1 MWPKNFILPLP
12 LLRRHIEFME
22 ADANPSKTVTT
33 VAVLIE
39 IALTL
44 SFLVIITRLSS
55 SKSASLLTSESY
67 ITLHYKQSIKYRT
80 SKVFFFLRMINLAT
94 CNASL
99 NCCWSFNHQVYTYTL
114 SSIINKFLKNLL
126 ILTYG
131 RMYAPQ
137 EKKNVRLVIKEHLI
151 ISRYYQLQ

>member
-1 MWPKNFILPLP
+1 MTWKLHFTFATVEETYWIHGGRCKSFKDSHNCCSVDWNSLDPVVLSNHHQTIVIQKRIVINFGIL
-12 LLRRHIEFME
+12 H
-22 ADANPSKTVTT
+22 N
-33 VAVLIE
+33 
-39 IALTL
+39 
-44 SFLVIITRLSS
+44 IIYSS
-55 SKSASLLTSESY
+55 N
-67 ITLHYKQSIKYRT
+67 QSNIVHQR
-80 SKVFFFLRMINLAT
+80 FFFLRMIYLAT

-99 NCCWSFNHQVYTYTL
+99 NCCWNFNHQVYTYKL

-126 ILTYG
+126 ILTFG